1 MAATFESVLVLRLR
15 DIQELTKTYLDVWKS
30 GKVCC
35 PHKDCYSKN
44 VLLCS
49 DGLNHHCRI
58 QHSRDSPCGDS
69 RN

>member
-15 DIQELTKTYLDVWKS
+15 DVQELSKTYLDAWKS

-35 PHKDCYSKN
+35 PHKDCYQKN
-44 VLLCS
+44 VFLCS
-49 DGLNHHCRI
+49 DGLNHL
-58 QHSRDSPCGDS
+58 QNSTFSRLAMWRS